1 MFVHLF
7 LYGEIEEEIHMTH
20 PLGFENI
27 KEAEKVCRLRNA
39 LYGV

>member
-1 MFVHLF
+1 MFVRLF
-7 LYGEIEEEIHMTH
+7 LYGEIEEEIYMTH

-27 KEAEKVCRLRNA
+27 KEAGKVHRLCNA